1 MEAKQVA
8 EDVGAVI
15 GLAILLT
22 RLTLRRGDSQ
32 SETQD
37 TGCPQPE
44 PDFSQA
50 EAPSQP
56 EAEPE
61 EIENPYWLEAEE
73 PQLVL

>member
-1 MEAKQVA
+1 MDAKQVA

-22 RLTLRRGDSQ
+22 RLALYRGDSP

-37 TGCPQPE
+37 TSFRQPE
-44 PDFSQA
+44 PTFSQA
-50 EAPSQP
+50 EAPFQP

-61 EIENPYWLEAEE
+61 EIENPCWLEAEE

>member
-22 RLTLRRGDSQ
+22 RLALHRGDSP

-37 TGCPQPE
+37 ISCPQPE
-44 PDFSQA
+44 LPFPKA

-61 EIENPYWLEAEE
+61 EIENPCWLEAEE
-73 PQLVL
+73 PQLDL

>member
-8 EDVGAVI
+8 EDVGSAI

-22 RLTLRRGDSQ
+22 RLALHRGDCP
-32 SETQD
+32 SEAQATSSR
-37 TGCPQPE
+37 QPE
-44 PDFSQA
+44 PTFSQA
-50 EAPSQP
+50 EAPFQP

-73 PQLVL
+73 PRLVL

>member
-1 MEAKQVA
+1 MEAKRAA
-8 EDVGAVI
+8 EEVGAVI

-22 RLTLRRGDSQ
+22 RLALHRSYSP
-32 SETQD
+32 SEAQATSSR
-37 TGCPQPE
+37 QPE
-44 PDFSQA
+44 PTFSQA
-50 EAPSQP
+50 EAPFQP

>member
-1 MEAKQVA
+1 MEAKRVA
-8 EDVGAVI
+8 EEVGAVI

-22 RLTLRRGDSQ
+22 RLALHRGDSPT
-32 SETQD
+32 EAED
-37 TGCPQPE
+37 TSFRQPE

-50 EAPSQP
+50 ETLSHP

>member
-1 MEAKQVA
+1 MEAKRAA
-8 EDVGAVI
+8 EEVGAVI

-22 RLTLRRGDSQ
+22 RLALHRGDSP

-37 TGCPQPE
+37 TSCPQPE
-44 PDFSQA
+44 LSFPKA
-50 EAPSQP
+50 EAPAQP

>member
-1 MEAKQVA
+1 MEAKRAA
-8 EDVGAVI
+8 EEVGAVI

-22 RLTLRRGDSQ
+22 RLALHRGDSP
-32 SETQD
+32 SVAED
-37 TGCPQPE
+37 MSFRQPE
-44 PDFSQA
+44 PAFSQA

-61 EIENPYWLEAEE
+61 EIENPNWLEAEE

>member
-1 MEAKQVA
+1 MEAKRA
-8 EDVGAVI
+8 ADEVGAII

-22 RLTLRRGDSQ
+22 RLALHRGDSP
-32 SETQD
+32 SAAED
-37 TGCPQPE
+37 TSFRQPE

-50 EAPSQP
+50 EAPSKP